1 MTELS
6 AAAPA
11 EIVPPYKFES
21 FGVKVE
27 IGGNN
32 AVLVEQ
38 VSAVARK
45 ALLNNVREI
54 GTEDPDHRFEVNRTP
69 GGTYILIKDGRRIAS
84 GRSRKKFIQLVD
96 SMICVAVGEYAHD
109 LVFMHAGVVGWRG
122 KAIIIPAN
130 SFQGKT
136 TLVAELVRNG
146 GTYYSDEFAIFDRE
160 GLVHPF
166 ARPLSMRTRSQNGK
180 LRAHEL
186 TPELLGGTYG
196 TQPIPVGTVLI
207 TEYVPNARWAPKIL
221 TPGSGVLQM
230 MPHTMPLRHRPDFT
244 LHVLN
249 KIASHAIIA
258 SSPRGSAERFAKTL
272 FKFIDNHVN

>member
-1 MTELS
+1 MSDVTEES
-6 AAAPA
+6 V
-11 EIVPPYKFES
+11 IPYQFES
-21 FGVKVE
+21 YGVTVQ
-27 IGGNN
+27 ISGNDT
-32 AVLVEQ
+32 VLVEDI
-38 VSAVARK
+38 SAVARR

-54 GTEDPDHRFEVNRTP
+54 VTDELDHRFEVNRTR

-109 LVFMHAGVVGWRG
+109 LVFMHAGVVGWKG
-122 KAIIIPAN
+122 KAIIVPAN

-136 TLVAELVRNG
+136 TLVAELVRKG
-146 GTYYSDEFAIFDRE
+146 ATYYSDEFAIFDKD

-166 ARPLSMRTRSQNGK
+166 TRPLSMRTRSENGR

-186 TPELLGGTYG
+186 TAELLGGTYG
-196 TQPIPVGTVLI
+196 TEPIPVGTVLI
-207 TEYVPNARWAPKIL
+207 TEYVPNARWTPKIL
-221 TPGSGVLQM
+221 SPGSGVLRM
-230 MPHTMPLRHRPDFT
+230 MPHTLPLRHRPDFT

-258 SSPRGSAERFAKTL
+258 SSPRGSAESFTKTL